1 MYRIGEDERRTG
13 QKAAGTPPDGST
25 DNLVQK
31 RRQEFLQLEESSVS
45 ISIDYNS
52 RRPGAVRGRGHLDAE
67 LDKDGTANERA
78 AGRQIT
84 RNRPAHRRPTEM
96 VTRIYPAASGNDSTR
111 ASQPVDDPQEAPADV
126 LDLEVIAGEDQSVSD
141 SASTGP
147 DGRVMSERSAR
158 VAALLAEMAECPDA
172 TKRKRLQSAVVV
184 EHLSVAKS
192 IASRYRGR
200 GVERGDLEQLAYL
213 GLVKAVSRWKPGLSD
228 DFLQFAVPTI
238 SGEIKRYFRDHSWLV
253 RPPRRIQELRAAIA
267 VAERDFQDSGE
278 LRPSDDLVGRRLDVR
293 VTDIREARAAA
304 GLCRPPSLDSD
315 SGAGLFIA
323 QQWSGDDCMGTV
335 DDRMSLEVV
344 LRTLSERERTVV
356 AMRFNEGLSQAKIGE
371 MIGVSQMQVSR
382 ILRDVITKL
391 RDRWQQ

>member
-1 MYRIGEDERRTG
+1 VSLSVDFKSLHSSRHLDPDPGTP
-13 QKAAGTPPDGST
+13 AAGDT
-25 DNLVQK
+25 D
-31 RRQEFLQLEESSVS
+31 
-45 ISIDYNS
+45 
-52 RRPGAVRGRGHLDAE
+52 AAE
-67 LDKDGTANERA
+67 QSDGTPVDWSG
-78 AGRQIT
+78 GRSAT
-84 RNRPAHRRPTEM
+84 RRRLTNRRSAET
-96 VTRIYPAASGNDSTR
+96 VTRIYPTPGVESVPAPRPSPENADTAVQFDTPASEGAPTVNRAA
-111 ASQPVDDPQEAPADV
+111 
-126 LDLEVIAGEDQSVSD
+126 
-141 SASTGP
+141 GP

-158 VAALLAEMAECPDA
+158 VAALLAEMSECADE

-200 GVERGDLEQLAYL
+200 GVERGDLEQLACL

-278 LRPSDDLVGRRLDVR
+278 LRPSDDLVGKRLEVR

-323 QQWSGDDCMGTV
+323 QQWSGEDCMSVV

-344 LRTLSERERTVV
+344 LRTLTERERTVV
-356 AMRFNEGLSQAKIGE
+356 AMRFNEGLSQARIGE
-371 MIGVSQMQVSR
+371 LIGVSQMQVSR
-382 ILRDVITKL
+382 ILRDVVTKL

>member
-1 MYRIGEDERRTG
+1 M
-13 QKAAGTPPDGST
+13 
-25 DNLVQK
+25 
-31 RRQEFLQLEESSVS
+31 SV
-45 ISIDYNS
+45 SIDYNS
-52 RRPGAVRGRGHLDAE
+52 PHRSAPARGRPKPEADHNPEEVTADWAGRSKTTRRRLTNRRPAE
-67 LDKDGTANERA
+67 T
-78 AGRQIT
+78 
-84 RNRPAHRRPTEM
+84 
-96 VTRIYPAASGNDSTR
+96 VTRIYPEPTLA
-111 ASQPVDDPQEAPADV
+111 PEAGAD
-126 LDLEVIAGEDQSVSD
+126 A
-141 SASTGP
+141 SASHVVDTSP
-147 DGRVMSERSAR
+147 DETEAEVLAAETVLPHQDAHHRPDARVMSERSAR
-158 VAALLAEMAECPDA
+158 VAALLAEMAECADPA
-172 TKRKRLQSAVVV
+172 ERKRLQSEVVV

-278 LRPSDDLVGRRLDVR
+278 LRPSDALVGKRLDVR
-293 VTDIREARAAA
+293 VSDIGEARAAA
-304 GLCRPPSLDSD
+304 GLCRPPSLDAD

-323 QQWSGDDCMGTV
+323 QQWSGEDCMSTV
-335 DDRMSLEVV
+335 DDRMSLAVV
-344 LRTLSERERTVV
+344 LRTLTERERTVV

-382 ILRDVITKL
+382 ILRDVVTKL
-391 RDRWQQ
+391 RDRWEQ

>member
-1 MYRIGEDERRTG
+1 LPG
-13 QKAAGTPPDGST
+13 GST

-31 RRQEFLQLEESSVS
+31 RRQKFLKLEETSVSVS
-45 ISIDYNS
+45 IDYES
-52 RRPGAVRGRGHLDAE
+52 HHAAAVRGRVRHDAE
-67 LDKDGTANERA
+67 LDKDGSANERPG
-78 AGRQIT
+78 GRQVT
-84 RNRPAHRRPTEM
+84 RNRLTHRHPTET
-96 VTRIYPAASGNDSTR
+96 VTRIYA
-111 ASQPVDDPQEAPADV
+111 PVDYDAIGSPRPVGDLQEVGDLQQEVGDLQEVAADA
-126 LDLEVIAGEDQSVSD
+126 LDLEVLAGEDQPESD
-141 SASTGP
+141 SAGTSP

-278 LRPSDDLVGRRLDVR
+278 LRPSDDLVGHRLDVR

-323 QQWSGDDCMGTV
+323 QQWSGDDCMGAV

-344 LRTLSERERTVV
+344 LRTLTERERTVV

-382 ILRDVITKL
+382 ILRDVVAKL
-391 RDRWQQ
+391 RDRWQA

>member
-1 MYRIGEDERRTG
+1 
-13 QKAAGTPPDGST
+13 
-25 DNLVQK
+25 V
-31 RRQEFLQLEESSVS
+31 SVS
-45 ISIDYNS
+45 LDYNVSHPATPARDESELDAAASSGTADRTSGTADWAGGRQAS
-52 RRPGAVRGRGHLDAE
+52 RRRL
-67 LDKDGTANERA
+67 
-78 AGRQIT
+78 
-84 RNRPAHRRPTEM
+84 AHRRPGQA
-96 VTRIYPAASGNDSTR
+96 VTRIHGGPESEALPSPR
-111 ASQPVDDPQEAPADV
+111 EPVDG
-126 LDLEVIAGEDQSVSD
+126 LDLGVAVGDGQAETLAGKAVPSSPN
-141 SASTGP
+141 SHSSP

-158 VAALLAEMAECPDA
+158 VAALLAEMVECQDA
-172 TKRKRLQSAVVV
+172 TRRKRLQSDVVV

-200 GVERGDLEQLAYL
+200 GVERGDLEQLACL

-278 LRPSDDLVGRRLDVR
+278 LRPSDALVGQRLDTR

-304 GLCRPPSLDSD
+304 GLCRPPSIDSD

-323 QQWSGDDCMGTV
+323 QQWSGEDCMSTV

-344 LRTLSERERTVV
+344 LRTLTERERTVV
-356 AMRFNEGLSQAKIGE
+356 AMRFKEGLSQAKIGE
-371 MIGVSQMQVSR
+371 TIGVSQMQVSR